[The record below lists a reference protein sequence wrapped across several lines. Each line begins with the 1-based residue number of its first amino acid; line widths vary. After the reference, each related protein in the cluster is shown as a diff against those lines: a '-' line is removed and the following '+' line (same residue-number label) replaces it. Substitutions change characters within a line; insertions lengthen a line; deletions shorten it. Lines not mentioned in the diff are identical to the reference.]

1 MSRQILST
9 LVFQKTGSSSMLWQA
24 LQSLCVSDL
33 LVPGSVLLHGLL
45 VSGHILLA
53 ADFHTFVLSFGMVR
67 VRIETKKNNLTTRIV
82 FISLFF
88 NLIVT
93 AFNPIAV
100 DCLSHLLSHPH
111 LIIMF

>member
-67 VRIETKKNNLTTRIV
+67 VRIETKK
-82 FISLFF
+82 
-88 NLIVT
+88 
-93 AFNPIAV
+93 
-100 DCLSHLLSHPH
+100 
-111 LIIMF
+111 II